1 MRFITVKRRSAA
13 VFTLIILLTLILLF
27 FVSSKKSHFTFAV
40 MGDSRGSDN
49 GVNEP
54 VLRSLLQ
61 KITARESQ
69 PRFILFSGDL
79 VHGLKNL
86 DAELIGWKAIVADYY
101 PINNYYPA
109 IGNHEN
115 NEPLFSNSFT
125 NLPNE
130 QLPGYYRTAYFFDY
144 ANTRFI
150 VLNSLR
156 KDGKGNYIIDSTQR
170 AWLEALIKNSGKTH
184 HFVMFHIP
192 PYPTGAHYSNSLN
205 ANPVERDA
213 LWEIFD
219 KYKITAV
226 LVGHEHNYS
235 RRVVDNSFSASS
247 YQYKNKVIQLVLGG
261 AVAPL
266 TSVAEDLRGVVVGPK
281 AVYHYLIVEI
291 TGDSATFTV
300 YDINN
305 QIIDAFTIDS

>member
-1 MRFITVKRRSAA
+1 MRLITVKYRSAA
-13 VFTLIILLTLILLF
+13 IFALIILLTLILF
-27 FVSSKKSHFTFAV
+27 FFIHSFKTHFTFAV

-86 DAELIGWKAIVADYY
+86 DAELTGWKAIVADYY
-101 PINNYYPA
+101 PINIYYPA

-115 NEPLFSNSFT
+115 NETLFSDSFSY
-125 NLPNE
+125 LPGE
-130 QLPGYYRTAYFFDY
+130 QLPGYNRTAYFFDY

-156 KDGKGNYIIDSTQR
+156 KDPKGNYIIDSTQR
-170 AWLEALIKNSGKTH
+170 AWLEGLLKNSGKTH

-219 KYKITAV
+219 KYKVTAV

-235 RRVVDNSFSASS
+235 RRVVDSFFNGND
-247 YQYKNKVIQLVLGG
+247 YKFNNKVIQLTLGG
-261 AVAPL
+261 AGAPL
-266 TSVAEDLRGVVVGPK
+266 TSAAEDIRGVVVGPK
-281 AVYHYLIVEI
+281 AVYHYLIVDI

-305 QIIDAFTIDS
+305 EIIDSFSVDA